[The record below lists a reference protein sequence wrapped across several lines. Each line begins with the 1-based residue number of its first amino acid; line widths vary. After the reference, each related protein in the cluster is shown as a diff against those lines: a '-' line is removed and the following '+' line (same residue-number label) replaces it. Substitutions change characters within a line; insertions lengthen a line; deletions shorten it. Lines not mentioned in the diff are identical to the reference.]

1 MAAEYRN
8 RASTLLL
15 FSGDETGFRVY
26 NAQMKLSRPASRIA
40 TLLFCL
46 FAAAAQAK
54 EAPLVTRLDPP
65 VSILFVG
72 NSFTF
77 YNNAIYTHLRKLLV
91 ADDPATRQAI
101 FLKSMTISGAVLAD
115 HRGGLDQMLQ
125 SRDWDV
131 VVLQGHSRE
140 TIDEEMAAEFAAAA
154 GEFSDDI
161 RGHGAEPVLFMT
173 WAYADNPGMITGL
186 SRAFT
191 RIGNE
196 LRVMVVPVGLA
207 FRRALDQVPELV
219 LHDPDKVHPSPEGT
233 YLAAAVFYAA
243 LFGKSPVELEYN
255 AGLDAALAK
264 GLREAAWNTARGYY
278 HGSSE

>member
-1 MAAEYRN
+1 MPFARPRNIIAA
-8 RASTLLL
+8 
-15 FSGDETGFRVY
+15 
-26 NAQMKLSRPASRIA
+26 
-40 TLLFCL
+40 LLFCL

-54 EAPLVTRLDPP
+54 ETPLVTRVDAPD
-65 VSILFVG
+65 SILFVG

-115 HRGGLDQMLQ
+115 HRGGLDQTLQ

-140 TIDEEMAAEFAAAA
+140 AIDEQMAAGYSSTVAEFTR
-154 GEFSDDI
+154 EI
-161 RGHGAEPVLFMT
+161 RKHGAEPVLFMT
-173 WAYADNPGMITGL
+173 WAYSDDPGMISGL

-196 LRVMVVPVGLA
+196 LQVMVIPVGLV
-207 FRRALDQVPELV
+207 FQRALSQVPGV
-219 LHDPDKVHPSPEGT
+219 TLHDPDKVHPSLEGT

-243 LFGKSPVELEYN
+243 LFGKSPVELDYT
-255 AGLDAALAK
+255 AGLDAVQAR
-264 GLREAAWNTARGYY
+264 GLREVAWQMVREYFQG
-278 HGSSE
+278 GSWPR